1 MHPNAWRKI
10 VCAHFPWN
18 TLYFSQNSH
27 FIFFHFLQIPFS
39 LIQYPLWELFKVRIS
54 TTGHECKQQTKLNNS
69 MYLCQNIIR
78 ADSENLFQWRG
89 KGLQT
94 LISRTQKL
102 FAANYFL
109 TTPPNLPPPPPC
121 FTCSYTNISLSTK
134 SADEC
139 RTDMWSC
146 HGWWE
151 PSVCHRVTPSPLNN
165 CDHNSAYCCQVSRPN
180 KEGGRV
186 WLKTGLKLRE
196 NILQTVRR
204 IDFQI
209 IEVKGIAVIFIYSK
223 SSSLHFQL
231 LVEVVI
237 KKAMGIFAWQ
247 APISFFLV
255 YVFFMIP

>member
-1 MHPNAWRKI
+1 M
-10 VCAHFPWN
+10 
-18 TLYFSQNSH
+18 
-27 FIFFHFLQIPFS
+27 
-39 LIQYPLWELFKVRIS
+39 RIS

-109 TTPPNLPPPPPC
+109 TTPPNLPPPHPALLAVTQI
-121 FTCSYTNISLSTK
+121 FHYQQNQQ
-134 SADEC
+134 
-139 RTDMWSC
+139 M
-146 HGWWE
+146 
-151 PSVCHRVTPSPLNN
+151 SVELICDPVMDGENPLFATEWPPSPLKNHG
-165 CDHNSAYCCQVSRPN
+165 HNSAYCCWVSRPN

-209 IEVKGIAVIFIYSK
+209 IEVKGIAVNFVYSK
-223 SSSLHFQL
+223 SSSLNFQL

-237 KKAMGIFAWQ
+237 KKGYGDICMTSTYFGLFIFYDSLILSEYLVMGTRLSSLGVAIKYLWC
-247 APISFFLV
+247 SLG
-255 YVFFMIP
+255 